1 MDLTAF
7 FKMSYGLYVVSAQEG
22 ERRAACL
29 INTAVQVTAEP
40 PRISVTVN
48 KENVTADVIAD
59 AGSFTVTA
67 VDETADMP
75 YLGNFGFRTSANY
88 DKFEK
93 YASQASGLG
102 NPYCPEHACA
112 VFDCK
117 LVDTVD
123 VGTHYL
129 FIGEV
134 VGAERLGDAA
144 PMTYSYYHT
153 TLKRIQHERR
163 EEDLQVRL
171 PSLRLRGR
179 GRHARAARGLR
190 VPRVRRGPGSVRA
203 RGGVGNLAQPL
214 VGERPLLEGPPK
226 GGPFS
231 VDDYLALVGYSAA
244 SSARA
249 DSVHPVVR
257 RASMVIIPNRNPISY

>member
-48 KENVTADVIAD
+48 KENVTADVLAD

-153 TLKRIQHERR
+153 TLK
-163 EEDLQVRL
+163 
-171 PSLRLRGR
+171 GKT
-179 GRHARAARGLR
+179 
-190 VPRVRRGPGSVRA
+190 
-203 RGGVGNLAQPL
+203 
-214 VGERPLLEGPPK
+214 PPK
-226 GGPFS
+226 
-231 VDDYLALVGYSAA
+231 A
-244 SSARA
+244 SS
-249 DSVHPVVR
+249 
-257 RASMVIIPNRNPISY
+257 YQG